1 MVAHSSSGVEVD
13 MNGIRDAQLNTS
25 RRIHATAR
33 SEPQGAPMDVAIVGM
48 SCRTAGGVNSPEKL
62 WQLLLGKQDASG
74 EVPQHRWE
82 PWLRRDP
89 RNKKQLEQTVSKGY
103 FIEDLENFDASFFGI
118 SPKEAEQMDP
128 HQRLGL
134 ELAWEALEN
143 SGIDPK
149 SLSGSDTAVYMGCD
163 SDDYSRLLLE
173 DIPNIEAWM
182 GIGTAAH
189 GIPNRISYHLDLMG
203 PSAAV
208 DAACASSLVAIHLGA
223 QAIVNGE
230 SEVAI
235 AGGVN
240 VLLAPA
246 LTRMLGKAGA
256 LSPEGI
262 CRSFDDAANGYA
274 RGEGGAVVILKKLSS
289 AVADGD
295 KILAVLKGSAVA
307 QDGKTNG
314 IMAPNTKAQELV
326 GRWALK
332 RAGIDPLSVSYV
344 EAHATSTPLG
354 DPTEVSA
361 IAALYGQGAGR
372 ITEDPVYLGSIKPN
386 VGHLEAAAG
395 AIGLVKAVLA
405 VSKGQLAPQARLN
418 KLNSRV
424 DWENSALHVVRD
436 TMPWPKSEGPKR
448 AAVCCYGYGG
458 TVSHAVIQEAP
469 KGILTNG
476 TSTGEPA
483 GPVIFMLSAPQQKR
497 LFEHSRQLA
506 QWLSSPDST
515 SHSLR
520 DIANTLAQRRSHHDY
535 RAAFVAETREEAIS
549 ALNDFSADPQR
560 DNQNIVQRRI
570 LGSPADASICMI
582 FSGHGAQYK
591 NMGIE
596 LLQNPT
602 FLRSITELDE
612 TVQEEVG
619 FSAIEALRT
628 GDFDTADRVQILTY
642 IIQIGLY
649 DVLRSQGLAPQAVI
663 GHSVGEIAASV
674 VAGCLTRQEGL
685 LIVTRR
691 AKLYAQLR
699 SEVSG
704 AMSLVNL
711 PFSVVAEELRGR
723 VDLVAAIDSSPSTCV
738 VSGEANSVAKY
749 VEALK
754 ARNIRTFRVNT
765 DVPFHSPMLKPYMK
779 ALEEALDGAIS
790 PQRSTLPLYSTSNA
804 DPRTT
809 VLRDTEYWKTN
820 TVYPVLLKSAV
831 NAAAE
836 DGYRVFIEVS
846 SHPIVLNSV
855 DDTLIDRGLSDE
867 DFITIPTM
875 KRDSPASISI
885 RKVVANVYT
894 AGATVNF
901 EAQFGHRRKW
911 CREVPG
917 TPWLHKPYYRQVE
930 ASASG
935 QAEVH
940 DVEKHTLLGHRTTV
954 AGTDTVIFSTKL
966 DDKTKPYPGLHPL
979 DGTEIIPA
987 AVYVN
992 TFYNATPVGAST
1004 FTDIQLRIP
1013 VSMGPDTRHVQVIVE
1028 GKSIRVA
1035 STAEATS
1042 DDTEQTWVSHSSANW
1057 AQDKNNDVL
1066 SQKKIDIG
1074 AIQKRI
1080 GTILPNTFATEY
1092 LAKIGVEGIAFPW
1105 QVVEH
1110 YGNSKEMMVKV
1121 DMDPS
1126 IQTLPW
1132 DEYSWAP
1139 LLDAATSVG
1148 SAIFFNDIKLK
1159 IVSGIDRV
1167 DIYSSRPPPKIGY
1180 LFIEDTSD
1188 AKTPA
1193 ADVTVLDEE
1202 GLQLSKFTAMRFSEV
1217 EGAQGISGGVD
1228 SLAHRIAWVPPK
1240 FSESVRE
1247 LGDVVL
1253 VSPDLEGPAKQVRPH
1268 ANTLFQVSSTTQVE
1282 DEAKKVVSV
1291 LSKNGS
1297 TLIFIPRNVETLD
1310 EVPSAAEEI
1319 IWEAATLV
1327 KFLVNHSL
1335 TSKFYIITNSVQGGN
1350 SATGLAHAPLH
1361 GLARIIGSEHPDIW
1375 GGLIDTNTDAAF
1387 PLTAIKYVQ
1396 GHDVLRMVDGLPRR
1410 PIMRP
1415 FTREYLHK
1423 PDSPK
1428 TILPSPEG
1436 TYLITGGLGDLGLA
1450 TCEFLIKKGARRIVL
1465 VSRRGL
1471 PPRSQW
1477 PKLRAEDARLKG
1489 IIEQIEQFERLGA
1502 TIHPVAVDVSSPA
1515 AADLLLATLDQLSLP
1530 PVLGVIHGAGVL
1542 GGSLLM
1548 DTARDAYA
1556 QVFSPKID
1564 GALTLH
1570 KAFPPGTLDFFVLYS
1585 SIGQLVGTEGQAA
1598 YASSNAFLDGLATYR
1613 RTRGDNTV
1621 SFQFT
1626 AWLGLGL
1633 VRDLTFLGDELQS
1646 KGITGITPDEA
1657 FRAWEHVNKFD
1668 VEGAVVTRVCSIEEG
1683 DPAPLPILED
1693 VVVRKQATRAP
1704 DAASA
1709 SPSQGRDAGS
1719 APAEKGDRQQW
1730 LTTKIRECIAAVLM
1744 ISDIDEIDIR
1754 KPLADF
1760 GVDSVMTVALRQKL
1774 QMAFKIK
1781 VPATLTWN
1789 HPTVNHLVAWFLSS
1803 IKD

>member
-1 MVAHSSSGVEVD
+1 MVAHSTSYVEAD
-13 MNGIRDAQLNTS
+13 TNGIRDAQLNTN
-25 RRIHATAR
+25 RRIHAAVGPEIRELPT
-33 SEPQGAPMDVAIVGM
+33 EVAIVGM
-48 SCRTAGGVNSPEKL
+48 SCRTAGGVNNLEKL
-62 WQLLLGKQDASG
+62 WQLLLNKQDASG
-74 EVPQHRWE
+74 DVPQHRWE
-82 PWLRRDP
+82 PWLRRDS
-89 RNKKQLEQTVSKGY
+89 RNKKQLEKTISKGY

-143 SGIDPK
+143 AGIDPK

-208 DAACASSLVAIHLGA
+208 DAACASSLVAIHLGY
-223 QAIVNGE
+223 QCILNGE

-235 AGGVN
+235 VGGVN

-274 RGEGGAVVILKKLSS
+274 RGEGGAVVVLKKLTS

-295 KILAVLKGSAVA
+295 KIFAVLKGSAIA

-332 RAGIDPLSVSYV
+332 RAGIDPLSVAYV

-372 ITEDPVYLGSIKPN
+372 GVDTPVYLGSIKPN

-405 VSKGQLAPQARLN
+405 INNGQLAPQARLN
-418 KLNSRV
+418 KLNSRI
-424 DWENSALHVVRD
+424 DWENSGLHVVRD
-436 TMPWPKSEGPKR
+436 TMSWPKSEGPKR

-458 TVSHAVIQEAP
+458 TVSHALIQEAP
-469 KGILTNG
+469 KCIFENGTNATGSVGSVILT
-476 TSTGEPA
+476 
-483 GPVIFMLSAPQQKR
+483 LSSPQKKR
-497 LFEHSRQLA
+497 LFEHSRRLA
-506 QWLSSPDST
+506 EWLSSPDGEK
-515 SHSLR
+515 HSLS

-535 RAAFVAETREEAIS
+535 RAAFVAETREGVIS
-549 ALNDFSADPQR
+549 ALNDFAADPQR
-560 DNQNIVQRRI
+560 DNHNTVQRRV
-570 LGSPADASICMI
+570 LGSSVDARVCMI

-591 NMGIE
+591 AMGVE
-596 LLQNPT
+596 LLQNTT
-602 FLRSITELDE
+602 FLRTVTGLDRI
-612 TVQEEVG
+612 VQKEAG
-619 FSAIEALRT
+619 FSAVGSLQT
-628 GDFDTADRVQILTY
+628 GDFETADRVQILTY

-649 DVLRSQGLAPQAVI
+649 DVLLSQGLVPQAVI

-699 SEVSG
+699 SEISG

-711 PFSVVAEELRGR
+711 PYSTVAEELRGR
-723 VDLVAAIDSSPSTCV
+723 EDLVVAIDSSPSTCV

-754 ARNIRTFRVNT
+754 VRNIRTFRVNT
-765 DVPFHSPMLKPYMK
+765 DVPFHSPMLRPYMK
-779 ALEEALDGAIS
+779 ALEEALEGAVF
-790 PQRSTLPLYSTSNA
+790 PRHATLPLYSTSNS

-809 VLRDTEYWKTN
+809 VLRDTEYWQTN

-831 NAAAE
+831 NAAAD
-836 DGYRVFIEVS
+836 DGYRIFIEVS

-855 DDTLIDRGLSDE
+855 DDTLVDKGLSDE
-867 DFITIPTM
+867 DFITIHTM
-875 KRDSPASISI
+875 KRDSSALASIPKAI
-885 RKVVANVYT
+885 ANAYT
-894 AGATVNF
+894 AGAAVNF
-901 EAQFGHRRKW
+901 EAQFGHKRKW

-930 ASASG
+930 VDAIG
-935 QAEVH
+935 KVEVH

-954 AGTDTVIFSTKL
+954 ASTDTVIFSTKL
-966 DDKTKPYPGLHPL
+966 DDRTKPYPGRHPL

-987 AVYVN
+987 AVYIN
-992 TFYNATPVGAST
+992 TFYHSTPVGAAS
-1004 FTDIQLRIP
+1004 FTDIQLRVP
-1013 VSMGPDTRHVQVIVE
+1013 VSMGPDTRRVQIIVE

-1035 STAEATS
+1035 STADAIA

-1057 AQDKNNDVL
+1057 AQEKNLDSL
-1066 SQKKIDIG
+1066 SQEKIEIR
-1074 AIQKRI
+1074 AIQERI
-1080 GTILPNTFATEY
+1080 GTILPNNFATDY

-1105 QVVEH
+1105 QVIEH
-1110 YGNSKEMMVKV
+1110 FGNSKEMMVKV

-1126 IQTLPW
+1126 VQALPW

-1180 LFIEDTSD
+1180 LFIEDSSD
-1188 AKTPA
+1188 AKNPA
-1193 ADVTVLDEE
+1193 AHVTVLDEE
-1202 GLQLSKFTAMRFSEV
+1202 GLQLAKFTSMRFSEV
-1217 EGAQGISGGVD
+1217 EGAQGVSSGIDG
-1228 SLAHRIAWVPPK
+1228 LAHRIAWVPPK
-1240 FSESVRE
+1240 FSETARE

-1253 VSPDLEGPAKQVRPH
+1253 VSPNFGRFSEQVRPH
-1268 ANTLFQVSSTTQVE
+1268 AKTLFQASSATQIE
-1282 DEAKKVVSV
+1282 DEAEKVVSV

-1297 TLIFIPRNVETLD
+1297 TIIFIPREVEALD

-1327 KFLVNHSL
+1327 KFLTDHSL
-1335 TSKFYIITNSVQGGN
+1335 ACKFYIITNSVQSGKT
-1350 SATGLAHAPLH
+1350 ATGLAHAPLQ
-1361 GLARIIGSEHPDIW
+1361 GLSRIIGSEHPDIW
-1375 GGLIDTNTDAAF
+1375 GCLIDTDTDVVF

-1396 GHDVLRMVDGLPRR
+1396 GQDVLRMVDGLPRR

-1428 TILPSPEG
+1428 KILPSPEG

-1477 PKLRAEDARLKG
+1477 PQLRVEDARLEG
-1489 IIEQIEQFERLGA
+1489 IIEQIEKFERLGA
-1502 TIHPVAVDVSSPA
+1502 AIHPLAVDVASAA

-1530 PVLGVIHGAGVL
+1530 PVLGIIHAAGVF

-1548 DTARDAYA
+1548 ETTRDDYA
-1556 QVFSPKID
+1556 NVFAPKID
-1564 GALTLH
+1564 G
-1570 KAFPPGTLDFFVLYS
+1570 
-1585 SIGQLVGTEGQAA
+1585 QLIGTEGQAA
-1598 YASSNAFLDGLATYR
+1598 YASGNAFLDGLATYR
-1613 RTRGDNTV
+1613 RARGDNTF

-1633 VRDLTFLGDELQS
+1633 VRDLTFFDDELRS
-1646 KGITGITPDEA
+1646 KGVTGITPDEA
-1657 FRAWEHVNKFD
+1657 FCAWEHVSKFD
-1668 VEGAVVTRVCSIEEG
+1668 AEGAVITRIRSIEEG

-1693 VVVRKQATRAP
+1693 VVVRKVTARTSNMP
-1704 DAASA
+1704 IC
-1709 SPSQGRDAGS
+1709 PSQGQDPGS
-1719 APAEKGDRQQW
+1719 VPAEKADRQQW

-1754 KPLADF
+1754 KPLSDF
-1760 GVDSVMTVALRQKL
+1760 GVDSVMTFVLRQKL
-1774 QMAFKIK
+1774 QMTFKVK

-1789 HPTVNHLVAWFLSS
+1789 HPTVNHLVAWFQSS

>member
-1 MVAHSSSGVEVD
+1 MVAHSSSRCDVSVNGFTDTHLNAKRRHHVVE
-13 MNGIRDAQLNTS
+13 IEAQDSST
-25 RRIHATAR
+25 
-33 SEPQGAPMDVAIVGM
+33 DVAIIGM
-48 SCRTAGGVNSPEKL
+48 SCRTAGGVDSPEKL
-62 WQLLLGKQDASG
+62 WQLLLSKKDASG
-74 EVPQHRWE
+74 EVPRHRWE
-82 PWLRRDP
+82 PWIRRDS
-89 RNKKQLEQTVSKGY
+89 RNKKQLEQTIFKGY

-143 SGIDPK
+143 AGIGPK

-208 DAACASSLVAIHLGA
+208 DAACASSLVAVHLGY
-223 QAIVNGE
+223 QAIMNGE

-235 AGGVN
+235 VGGVN

-274 RGEGGAVVILKKLSS
+274 RGEGGAIVILKRLTS
-289 AVADGD
+289 AIADGD
-295 KILAVLKGSAVA
+295 KILSVLKGSAVA

-314 IMAPNTKAQELV
+314 IMAPNSKAQELV

-332 RAGIDPLSVSYV
+332 RAGINPLSVAYV

-361 IAALYGQGAGR
+361 IAAVYGEGAGR
-372 ITEDPVYLGSIKPN
+372 AVNSPVYLGSIKPN

-405 VSKGQLAPQARLN
+405 VSKSQLAPQARLN
-418 KLNSRV
+418 QLNSRI
-424 DWENSALHVVRD
+424 DWDKSALHVVRD
-436 TMPWPKSEGPKR
+436 AMPWPKSDGPKR

-458 TVSHAVIQEAP
+458 TVSHAIIQEAP
-469 KGILTNG
+469 ISVNGI
-476 TSTGEPA
+476 SAEKQI
-483 GPVIFMLSAPQQKR
+483 GPVILMLSSPQKKR
-497 LFEHSRQLA
+497 MNEQAKQLA
-506 QWLSSPDST
+506 QWLESPEGI
-515 SHSLR
+515 SHSLT
-520 DIANTLAQRRSHHDY
+520 DIANTLAQHRSHHDY

-549 ALNDFSADPQR
+549 ALNNFAADHQG
-560 DNQNIVQRRI
+560 DNQDIVQRRV
-570 LGSPADASICMI
+570 LSSSANAPVCMI

-591 NMGIE
+591 NMGVE
-596 LLQNPT
+596 LLQSPVFVRT
-602 FLRSITELDE
+602 VSEIDE
-612 TVQEEVG
+612 ILHKEAG
-619 FSAIEALRT
+619 FSALEALQT
-628 GDFDTADRVQILTY
+628 GDFNTVDRIQILTY

-649 DVLRSQGLAPQAVI
+649 DVLSSQGLTPQAVI

-674 VAGCLTRQEGL
+674 VAGCLTREEGL
-685 LIVTRR
+685 RVVARR
-691 AKLYAQLR
+691 GRLYAQLR
-699 SEVSG
+699 SKISG

-711 PFSVVAEELRGR
+711 PYSVVAEELRGR
-723 VDLVAAIDSSPSTCV
+723 KDLVAAIDSSPSTCV
-738 VSGEANSVAKY
+738 VSGEAKSVAKY
-749 VEALK
+749 VEALEV
-754 ARNIRTFRVNT
+754 RSIRTFRVNT
-765 DVPFHSPMLKPYMK
+765 DVPFHSPMLEPYME
-779 ALEEALDGAIS
+779 ALEECLDDDIS
-790 PQRSTLPLYSTSNA
+790 PRQSTLPLYSTSNA

-809 VLRDTEYWKTN
+809 VPRDIEYWQKN
-820 TVYPVLLKSAV
+820 TVYPVLLRSAV
-831 NAAAE
+831 NAAAQ
-836 DGYRVFIEVS
+836 DGYRIFVEVS

-855 DDTLIDRGLSDE
+855 DDTLLDRELSDE
-867 DFITIPTM
+867 DFATIPTM
-875 KRDSPASISI
+875 KRDSPALKSI
-885 RKVVANVYT
+885 RKAVANAYT
-894 AGATVNF
+894 AGAYIDF
-901 EAQFGHRRKW
+901 EAQFGHRRNW

-930 ASASG
+930 VSCSG

-940 DVEKHTLLGHRTTV
+940 DVEKHTILGRRTTV
-954 AGTDTVIFSTKL
+954 AGSDTIIFSTKL

-987 AVYVN
+987 AVYIN
-992 TFYNATPVGAST
+992 TFHHATGASVL
-1004 FTDIQLRIP
+1004 TDIQLRVP
-1013 VSMGPDTRHVQVIVE
+1013 VSMGSDTRNVQIIVE

-1035 STAEATS
+1035 SSAEL
-1042 DDTEQTWVSHSSANW
+1042 TENGYEETWVFHSSAQW
-1057 AQDKNNDVL
+1057 AQVKNSDESGREN
-1066 SQKKIDIG
+1066 IDIR
-1074 AIQKRI
+1074 AIQERI
-1080 GTILPNTFATEY
+1080 RTILPNNFATDY
-1092 LAKIGVEGIAFPW
+1092 LVKIGVEGIAFPW

-1110 YGNSKEMMVKV
+1110 YGNSKEMIVKV

-1126 IQTLPW
+1126 VQVLAW
-1132 DEYSWAP
+1132 DEHSWAP

-1167 DIYSSRPPPKIGY
+1167 DMYSSKAPPKIGY

-1193 ADVTVLDEE
+1193 ADVTVLDEQ
-1202 GLQLSKFTAMRFSEV
+1202 GFQLAKFTSMRFSEV
-1217 EGAQGISGGVD
+1217 EGARGVSGGVD
-1228 SLAHRIAWVPPK
+1228 SLVHRMAWVPPK
-1240 FSESVRE
+1240 FSETGRE

-1253 VSPDLEGPAKQVRPH
+1253 VSSDLHKFAKQVSPH
-1268 ANTLFQVSSTTQVE
+1268 AKTLFQASSTAQVE
-1282 DEAKKVVSV
+1282 DEAEKTVPI
-1291 LSKNGS
+1291 LTKNGS
-1297 TLIFIPRNVETLD
+1297 TLIFIPRSAETLD

-1327 KFLVNHSL
+1327 KFMVNNSL
-1335 TSKFYIITNSVQGGN
+1335 ACKLYIVSSGVQDGRT
-1350 SATGLAHAPLH
+1350 ATGLAHAPLY

-1375 GGLIDTNTDAAF
+1375 GGLIDNDADATF

-1396 GHDVLRMVDGLPRR
+1396 GQDVLRMTDGLPRR

-1415 FTREYLHK
+1415 FSREYRHK
-1423 PDSPK
+1423 PDSTK
-1428 TILPSPEG
+1428 TIMPNPEG

-1450 TCEFLIKKGARRIVL
+1450 TCGFLIKKGARRIVL

-1477 PKLRAEDARLKG
+1477 LKLIAEDARLKG
-1489 IIEQIEQFERLGA
+1489 IIDQILQFERLGA
-1502 TIHPVAVDVSSPA
+1502 TIYPLAIDVSSPTA
-1515 AADLLLATLDQLSLP
+1515 TEELLSTLDRLSLP

-1542 GGSLLM
+1542 GGSLLI
-1548 DTARDAYA
+1548 DTTRETYA

-1570 KAFPPGTLDFFVLYS
+1570 KAFPPGSLDFFVLYS

-1613 RTRGDNTV
+1613 RTRGDNAV
-1621 SFQFT
+1621 AFQFT

-1633 VRDLTFLGDELQS
+1633 VRDLTFLNDELQS

-1657 FRAWEHVNKFD
+1657 FSAWEHVNKFD

-1693 VVVRKQATRAP
+1693 VVVRKPAVRGTP
-1704 DAASA
+1704 DAS
-1709 SPSQGRDAGS
+1709 SSSSDSGL
-1719 APAEKGDRQQW
+1719 APVEKGDRQQW
-1730 LTTKIRECIAAVLM
+1730 LTTKIRECVAAVLM
-1744 ISDIDEIDIR
+1744 IPDIDEIDVR
-1754 KPLADF
+1754 KPLSDF

-1774 QMAFKIK
+1774 QMAFKVK

-1789 HPTVNHLVAWFLSS
+1789 HPTVNHLVGWFSS
-1803 IKD
+1803 AIKD

>member
-1 MVAHSSSGVEVD
+1 
-13 MNGIRDAQLNTS
+13 
-25 RRIHATAR
+25 
-33 SEPQGAPMDVAIVGM
+33 M

-62 WQLLLGKQDASG
+62 WQFLLNKQDASG
-74 EVPQHRWE
+74 DVPQHRWE
-82 PWLRRDP
+82 PWLRRDS

-103 FIEDLENFDASFFGI
+103 FINDLENFDASFFGI

-134 ELAWEALEN
+134 ELAVEALEDA
-143 SGIDPK
+143 GVDPK

-208 DAACASSLVAIHLGA
+208 DAACASSLVAVHLGY
-223 QAIVNGE
+223 QAVLNGE

-235 AGGVN
+235 VGGVN

-262 CRSFDDAANGYA
+262 CRSFDDDANGYA
-274 RGEGGAVVILKKLSS
+274 RGEGGAVVILKKLTS

-314 IMAPNTKAQELV
+314 IMAPNSKAQALV

-332 RAGIDPLSVSYV
+332 RAGIDPLSVDYV

-361 IAALYGQGAGR
+361 IASVYGQGAGR
-372 ITEDPVYLGSIKPN
+372 SIDAPVYLGSIKPN

-405 VSKGQLAPQARLN
+405 VNKGQLAPQARLN
-418 KLNSRV
+418 KLNSRI
-424 DWENSALHVVRD
+424 DWDKSALHVIRD
-436 TMPWPKSEGPKR
+436 TMPWPKSEGPRR

-458 TVSHAVIQEAP
+458 TVSHAIIQEAP
-469 KGILTNG
+469 RRVSVNG
-476 TSTGEPA
+476 VGADESA
-483 GPVIFMLSAPQQKR
+483 GPVIFTLSSPQEKR

-506 QWLSSPDST
+506 QWLSSPDGA
-515 SHSLR
+515 SHSLT

-549 ALNDFSADPQR
+549 ALNDFAADPQR
-560 DNQNIVQRRI
+560 DSLNIVQRRI

-596 LLQNPT
+596 LLNNPT
-602 FLRSITELDE
+602 FLRAVTELDGI
-612 TVQEEVG
+612 VQQEAA
-619 FSAIEALRT
+619 FSPIKSLQT

-649 DVLRSQGLAPQAVI
+649 DVLVSEGLAPKAVI

-685 LIVTRR
+685 LVVTRR

-699 SEVSG
+699 SEISG

-711 PFSVVAEELRGR
+711 PYSVVAGELRGR
-723 VDLVAAIDSSPSTCV
+723 EDLVAAIDSSPSTCV
-738 VSGEANSVAKY
+738 VSGEASSVAKY
-749 VEALK
+749 VESLK
-754 ARNIRTFRVNT
+754 TRNIRTFRVNT

-779 ALEEALDGAIS
+779 ALGSALDGALS
-790 PQRSTLPLYSTSNA
+790 PQHSTLQLYSTSND
-804 DPRTT
+804 DPRAN
-809 VLRDTEYWKTN
+809 VLRDVEYWKRN

-836 DGYRVFIEVS
+836 DGFRVFIEVS

-855 DDTLIDRGLSDE
+855 DDTLLDRGLNDE

-875 KRDSPASISI
+875 KRDSPALRSI
-885 RKVVANVYT
+885 RKAVANAYT
-894 AGATVNF
+894 AGAPVNF
-901 EAQFGHRRKW
+901 EAQFGHKRKW
-911 CREVPG
+911 CRIPG

-930 ASASG
+930 ASTSG
-935 QAEVH
+935 EAAVH
-940 DVEKHTLLGHRTTV
+940 DVEKHTLLGNRTAV
-954 AGTDTVIFSTKL
+954 AGTDTVIFATKL

-987 AVYVN
+987 AVYIN
-992 TFYNATPVGAST
+992 TFHYATGAST
-1004 FTDIQLRIP
+1004 LTDIQLRVP
-1013 VSMGPDTRHVQVIVE
+1013 VSMGPDTRHVQIIVE
-1028 GKSIRVA
+1028 GQTIRVA
-1035 STAEATS
+1035 SSAEATA

-1057 AQDKNNDVL
+1057 PQERNDNAA
-1066 SQKKIDIG
+1066 SQESIDIG

-1080 GTILPNTFATEY
+1080 GTILPNNFATDY

-1126 IQTLPW
+1126 AQSLPW
-1132 DEYSWAP
+1132 DENSWAP

-1167 DIYSSRPPPKIGY
+1167 DIHSSNPPPKIGY
-1180 LFIEDTSD
+1180 LFIEDTTD

-1193 ADVTVLDEE
+1193 ADVTVLDEQ
-1202 GLQLSKFTAMRFSEV
+1202 GRPLAKFTAMRFSEV
-1217 EGAQGISGGVD
+1217 EGAKGVSGGVD
-1228 SLAHRIAWVPPK
+1228 SLVHRMAWVPPK
-1240 FSESVRE
+1240 FSETARE

-1253 VSPDLEGPAKQVRPH
+1253 VSSDLEKFAKQVSPH
-1268 ANTLFQVSSTTQVE
+1268 AKTLFQASSATQVE
-1282 DEAKKVVSV
+1282 DEVAKVVPI
-1291 LSKNGS
+1291 LSKHGS
-1297 TLIFIPRNVETLD
+1297 TVIFIPRDVETLD
-1310 EVPSAAEEI
+1310 DVPSAAEELV
-1319 IWEAATLV
+1319 WEAATLV
-1327 KFLVNHSL
+1327 KFMANHSL
-1335 TSKFYIITNSVQGGN
+1335 ACKFYIITNGVQAGKT
-1350 SATGLAHAPLH
+1350 ATGLAHGPLH
-1361 GLARIIGSEHPDIW
+1361 GLARIIGSEHPEIW
-1375 GGLIDTNTDAAF
+1375 GGLIDADTDATF

-1396 GHDVLRMVDGLPRR
+1396 GQDVLRMVDGLPRR
-1410 PIMRP
+1410 PVMRP
-1415 FTREYLHK
+1415 FTREYRHK
-1423 PDSPK
+1423 PGSTK

-1465 VSRRGL
+1465 ASRRGL

-1477 PKLRAEDARLKG
+1477 PRLRAEDARLQG
-1489 IIEQIEQFERLGA
+1489 IIGQIEQFERLGA
-1502 TIHPVAVDVSSPA
+1502 TIHPVAVDVSSPT
-1515 AADLLLATLDQLSLP
+1515 AADVLLATLDQLSLP
-1530 PVLGVIHGAGVL
+1530 PVRGVIHGAGVL

-1548 DTARDAYA
+1548 ETSRDAYA

-1570 KAFPPGTLDFFVLYS
+1570 KAFPPGSLDFFILYS

-1598 YASSNAFLDGLATYR
+1598 YASSNAFLDALATYR
-1613 RTRGDNTV
+1613 RTRGDNAV

-1633 VRDLTFLGDELQS
+1633 VRDLTFLNVELES

-1657 FRAWEHVNKFD
+1657 FRAWEHINKFD

-1683 DPAPLPILED
+1683 DPAPLSILED
-1693 VVVRKQATRAP
+1693 VVIRRPAARAP
-1704 DAASA
+1704 GT
-1709 SPSQGRDAGS
+1709 PSTTSSSQDSSS
-1719 APAEKGDRQQW
+1719 APVEKGDRQQW
-1730 LTTKIRECIAAVLM
+1730 LTTKIRESIAAVLM

-1754 KPLADF
+1754 KPLSDF

-1789 HPTVNHLVAWFLSS
+1789 HPTVNHLVKFFHSA

>member
-1 MVAHSSSGVEVD
+1 
-13 MNGIRDAQLNTS
+13 
-25 RRIHATAR
+25 
-33 SEPQGAPMDVAIVGM
+33 M
-48 SCRTAGGVNSPEKL
+48 SCRTAGGINSPEKL
-62 WQLLLGKQDASG
+62 WQFLLSKKDASG

-82 PWLRRDP
+82 PWLRRDS

-134 ELAWEALEN
+134 ELAWEALEHA
-143 SGIDPK
+143 GIDPK

-208 DAACASSLVAIHLGA
+208 DAACASSLVAVHLGY
-223 QAIVNGE
+223 QAILNGE
-230 SEVAI
+230 SGVAI
-235 AGGVN
+235 VGGVN

-246 LTRMLGKAGA
+246 LTSMLGKAGA

-274 RGEGGAVVILKKLSS
+274 RGEGGAVVILKRLSS
-289 AVADGD
+289 AIADGD
-295 KILAVLKGSAVA
+295 KILSVLKGSAVA

-314 IMAPNTKAQELV
+314 IMAPNAKAQELV

-332 RAGIDPLSVSYV
+332 RAGINPLSVAYV

-361 IAALYGQGAGR
+361 IAAVYGEGAGR
-372 ITEDPVYLGSIKPN
+372 AVNSPVYLGSIKPN
-386 VGHLEAAAG
+386 IGHLEAAAG
-395 AIGLVKAVLA
+395 VIGLVKAVLA

-418 KLNSRV
+418 KLNSRI
-424 DWENSALHVVRD
+424 DWDKSALHVVRD
-436 TMPWPKSEGPKR
+436 AMPWPKSDGPKR

-458 TVSHAVIQEAP
+458 TVSHALIQEAP
-469 KGILTNG
+469 ISVNG
-476 TSTGEPA
+476 TSAEKPA
-483 GPVIFMLSAPQQKR
+483 GPVILILSSSQQKR
-497 LFEHSRQLA
+497 LIEQAKQLA
-506 QWLSSPDST
+506 QCLT
-515 SHSLR
+515 
-520 DIANTLAQRRSHHDY
+520 DIANTLAQHRI
-535 RAAFVAETREEAIS
+535 ETREEAIS
-549 ALNDFSADPQR
+549 ALDDFVADPQC
-560 DNQNIVQRRI
+560 DNPNIVQGRV
-570 LGSPADASICMI
+570 LNSSANAPICMI

-596 LLQNPT
+596 LLQNPI
-602 FLRSITELDE
+602 FIHAVTELDGIVLKE
-612 TVQEEVG
+612 AG
-619 FSAIEALRT
+619 FSALESLQT
-628 GDFDTADRVQILTY
+628 GDFETADRVQILTY

-649 DVLRSQGLAPQAVI
+649 DVLSSQGLTPQAVI

-674 VAGCLTRQEGL
+674 VAGCLTREEGL
-685 LIVTRR
+685 LVVARR
-691 AKLYAQLR
+691 ARLYAQLR
-699 SEVSG
+699 SKVSG

-711 PFSVVAEELRGR
+711 PYSDVAEDLRGR
-723 VDLVAAIDSSPSTCV
+723 EDLVAAIDSSPSTCV
-738 VSGEANSVAKY
+738 VSGEAKSVAKY

-754 ARNIRTFRVNT
+754 VRNIRTFPVNT

-779 ALEEALDGAIS
+779 ALEEALDGDIS
-790 PQRSTLPLYSTSNA
+790 PRQSILPLYSTSNA

-809 VLRDTEYWKTN
+809 VPRDIGYWQTN
-820 TVYPVLLKSAV
+820 TVYPVLLRSAV

-836 DGYRVFIEVS
+836 DGYRIFVEVS

-855 DDTLIDRGLSDE
+855 DDTMLERELSDE
-867 DFITIPTM
+867 DFTTIPTM
-875 KRDSPASISI
+875 KRDSPALKSI
-885 RKVVANVYT
+885 RKAVANAYT
-894 AGATVNF
+894 AGAHINF

-917 TPWLHKPYYRQVE
+917 TPWVHKPYYRQVE

-935 QAEVH
+935 QVEVH
-940 DVEKHTLLGHRTTV
+940 DVEKHTILGHRTIV
-954 AGTDTVIFSTKL
+954 AGTDTVVFSTKL

-987 AVYVN
+987 AVYIN
-992 TFYNATPVGAST
+992 TFHHATGAST
-1004 FTDIQLRIP
+1004 LTDVQLRVP
-1013 VSMGPDTRHVQVIVE
+1013 VSMGPDTRNVQIIVE

-1035 STAEATS
+1035 SSAEVTGN
-1042 DDTEQTWVSHSSANW
+1042 DPEQTWVSHSSAQW
-1057 AQDKNNDVL
+1057 AQDKNSDES
-1066 SQKKIDIG
+1066 SQERIDID

-1080 GTILPNTFATEY
+1080 GTILPNNFATEY

-1105 QVVEH
+1105 QVIEH

-1126 IQTLPW
+1126 VQVLPW
-1132 DEYSWAP
+1132 DEHSWAP

-1167 DIYSSRPPPKIGY
+1167 DMYSSKAPPKIGY

-1193 ADVTVLDEE
+1193 ADVTVLDEQ
-1202 GLQLSKFTAMRFSEV
+1202 GFPLAKFTSMRFSEV
-1217 EGAQGISGGVD
+1217 EGAQGVSGGVD
-1228 SLAHRIAWVPPK
+1228 SLVHRIAWVPPK
-1240 FSESVRE
+1240 FSETVRE

-1253 VSPDLEGPAKQVRPH
+1253 VASDADRFAKQVSPH
-1268 ANTLFQVSSTTQVE
+1268 AKTLLQISSATQAE
-1282 DEAKKVVSV
+1282 DEAERVIPI
-1291 LSKNGS
+1291 LTKNGS
-1297 TLIFIPRNVETLD
+1297 TLIFIPRSVETLN

-1327 KFLVNHSL
+1327 KFMANNSL
-1335 TSKFYIITNSVQGGN
+1335 ACKLYIVSSGVQDGRT
-1350 SATGLAHAPLH
+1350 ATGLAHAPLY

-1375 GGLIDTNTDAAF
+1375 GGLIDTDADATF
-1387 PLTAIKYVQ
+1387 PSTAIKYVQ
-1396 GHDVLRMVDGLPRR
+1396 GQDVLRMIDGLPRR

-1415 FTREYLHK
+1415 FTREYRHK
-1423 PDSPK
+1423 PDSTR
-1428 TILPSPEG
+1428 TIMPSPEG

-1477 PKLRAEDARLKG
+1477 PKLVAEDTRLKG
-1489 IIEQIEQFERLGA
+1489 IVDQIAQFERLGA
-1502 TIHPVAVDVSSPA
+1502 TIYPLAVDVSSPTA
-1515 AADLLLATLDQLSLP
+1515 TEELLATLDKLSLP

-1548 DTARDAYA
+1548 DTTREAYA
-1556 QVFSPKID
+1556 EVFSPKID

-1570 KAFPPGTLDFFVLYS
+1570 KAFPPGSLDFFVLYS

-1613 RTRGDNTV
+1613 RTRGDNAV
-1621 SFQFT
+1621 AFQFT

-1633 VRDLTFLGDELQS
+1633 VRDLTFLNDELRS

-1693 VVVRKQATRAP
+1693 VVVRRPAARGTP
-1704 DAASA
+1704 DASSSNQ
-1709 SPSQGRDAGS
+1709 SPDSGS
-1719 APAEKGDRQQW
+1719 APVEKGDRQQW

-1754 KPLADF
+1754 KPLSDF

-1774 QMAFKIK
+1774 QMAFKVK

-1789 HPTVNHLVAWFLSS
+1789 HPTVNHLVAWFSS
-1803 IKD
+1803 TI

>member
-1 MVAHSSSGVEVD
+1 MA
-13 MNGIRDAQLNTS
+13 
-25 RRIHATAR
+25 
-33 SEPQGAPMDVAIVGM
+33 
-48 SCRTAGGVNSPEKL
+48 CRTAGGVDSPEKL
-62 WQLLLGKQDASG
+62 WQLLLDKKDASG

-82 PWLRRDP
+82 PWLRRDS

-134 ELAWEALEN
+134 ELSWEALEN
-143 SGIDPK
+143 AGIDPK
-149 SLSGSDTAVYMGCD
+149 GLSGSDTAVYMGCD

-208 DAACASSLVAIHLGA
+208 DAACASSLVA
-223 QAIVNGE
+223 

-235 AGGVN
+235 VGGVN
-240 VLLAPA
+240 
-246 LTRMLGKAGA
+246 AGA

-289 AVADGD
+289 AVSDGD

-332 RAGIDPLSVSYV
+332 RAG
-344 EAHATSTPLG
+344 AHATSTPLG

-361 IAALYGQGAGR
+361 IAAVYGEGAGR
-372 ITEDPVYLGSIKPN
+372 GPN

-405 VSKGQLAPQARLN
+405 VNKGQLAPQARLN
-418 KLNSRV
+418 KLNTRV
-424 DWENSALHVVRD
+424 DWDKSGLHVVRD
-436 TMPWPKSEGPKR
+436 AMPWPKSEGPKR

-469 KGILTNG
+469 NSVTSNG
-476 TSTGEPA
+476 VKNEESTG
-483 GPVIFMLSAPQQKR
+483 PVVLVLSSPHQKR
-497 LFEHSRQLA
+497 LIEHARRLA
-506 QWLSSPDST
+506 QWLRSPEGA
-515 SHSLR
+515 SHSLT
-520 DIANTLAQRRSHHDY
+520 DIANTLAQHRSHHEY
-535 RAAFVAETREEAIS
+535 RAAFVVETREEAVT
-549 ALNDFSADPQR
+549 ALNDFAADPQV
-560 DNQNIVQRRI
+560 DNQSIVQRRV
-570 LGSPADASICMI
+570 LGSSTTTSICMV

-591 NMGIE
+591 NMGVE
-596 LLQNPT
+596 LLQNPV
-602 FLRSITELDE
+602 FFRAVAELDGIA
-612 TVQEEVG
+612 QEEAG
-619 FSAIEALRT
+619 FSAIEVLQT

-642 IIQIGLY
+642 MIQIGLY
-649 DVLRSQGLAPQAVI
+649 DVLVSQGLTPQAVI

-685 LIVTRR
+685 LVVTRR
-691 AKLYAQLR
+691 ARLYAQLR
-699 SEVSG
+699 NEISG
-704 AMSLVNL
+704 AMSLVNM
-711 PFSVVAEELRGR
+711 PYSVVAEELRDR
-723 VDLVAAIDSSPSTCV
+723 QDLVAAIDSSPSTCV
-738 VSGEANSVAKY
+738 VSGEASSVAKY
-749 VEALK
+749 VEGLK

-779 ALEEALDGAIS
+779 ALEDALDGALS
-790 PQRSTLPLYSTSNA
+790 PQGSTLPVYSTSNT

-809 VLRDTEYWKTN
+809 VLRDIEYWQTN

-831 NAAAE
+831 NAAVE
-836 DGYRVFIEVS
+836 DGYRIFIEVS
-846 SHPIVLNSV
+846 AHPIVLNSV
-855 DDTLIDRGLSDE
+855 EETILDKGLTDE
-867 DFITIPTM
+867 DFATIPTM
-875 KRDSPASISI
+875 KRGSPAFLSIN
-885 RKVVANVYT
+885 KAVANAYIV
-894 AGATVNF
+894 GAHINF
-901 EAQFGHRRKW
+901 EAKFGHKRNW

-935 QAEVH
+935 QMEVH
-940 DVEKHTLLGHRTTV
+940 DVEKHTLLGQRTTV
-954 AGTDTVIFSTKL
+954 ASTDTVIFTTKL
-966 DDKTKPYPGLHPL
+966 DDKTKPYPGTHPL

-987 AVYVN
+987 GVYIN
-992 TFYNATPVGAST
+992 TFYHATGASSL
-1004 FTDIQLRIP
+1004 TDIQLRVP
-1013 VSMGPDTRHVQVIVE
+1013 VSMGPDTRNIQVIVE
-1028 GKSIRVA
+1028 GNSIRVA
-1035 STAEATS
+1035 SSAEVKV
-1042 DDTEQTWVSHSSANW
+1042 DDPEQAWISHSSANW
-1057 AQDKNNDVL
+1057 VLGKNGAE
-1066 SQKKIDIG
+1066 SQEKIDIG
-1074 AIQKRI
+1074 MIQKRI
-1080 GTILPNTFATEY
+1080 GTLLPNTFATDY

-1126 IQTLPW
+1126 VQALPW
-1132 DEYSWAP
+1132 DEYSWSP

-1167 DIYSSRPPPKIGY
+1167 DICSSKPPPKIGY

-1193 ADVTVLDEE
+1193 ADVSVLDDE
-1202 GLQLSKFTAMRFSEV
+1202 GLLLAKFTAMRFSEV
-1217 EGAQGISGGVD
+1217 EGAQGVSGGVD
-1228 SLAHRIAWVPPK
+1228 SLVHRMAWVPPK
-1240 FSESVRE
+1240 FSETVRE

-1253 VSPDLEGPAKQVRPH
+1253 VSPDLEGLAKQVKPH
-1268 ANTLFQVSSTTQVE
+1268 AKTLLQVSSVTQLEGEVE
-1282 DEAKKVVSV
+1282 KAIPILAKSA
-1291 LSKNGS
+1291 S
-1297 TLIFIPRNVETLD
+1297 TLIFVPREVEMLD
-1310 EVPSAAEEI
+1310 EVPRAAEEL
-1319 IWEAATLV
+1319 IWEAANLV
-1327 KFLVNHSL
+1327 KF
-1335 TSKFYIITNSVQGGN
+1335 ITNNSLSCKLYIVTNGVQAGKT
-1350 SATGLAHAPLH
+1350 ATGLAHAPFY
-1361 GLARIIGSEHPDIW
+1361 GLARIIGSEHPDVW
-1375 GGLIDTNTDAAF
+1375 GGLVDTDIDGTF
-1387 PLTAIKYVQ
+1387 PIMAIKYVQ
-1396 GHDVLRMVDGLPRR
+1396 GQDVLRIVDGLPRR

-1415 FTREYLHK
+1415 LTREFIHK
-1423 PDSPK
+1423 QDSTK

-1477 PKLRAEDARLKG
+1477 PKLIAKDARMKE
-1489 IIEQIEQFERLGA
+1489 IIDQIKQFERLGA
-1502 TIHPVAVDVSSPA
+1502 TIYPLAVDVSSPTA
-1515 AADLLLATLDQLSLP
+1515 VDVLLTKLDELSLP
-1530 PVLGVIHGAGVL
+1530 PVQGVIHGAGVL

-1548 DTARDAYA
+1548 ETSREAYA
-1556 QVFSPKID
+1556 QVFAPKID

-1570 KAFPPGTLDFFVLYS
+1570 KAFPPGSLDFFVLYS

-1613 RTRGDNTV
+1613 RARGDNAV

-1633 VRDLTFLGDELQS
+1633 VRDLTFLNDELQS
-1646 KGITGITPDEA
+1646 KGITGITPEEA

-1693 VVVRKQATRAP
+1693 VVVRRP
-1704 DAASA
+1704 AARTPSTSSSA
-1709 SPSQGRDAGS
+1709 SSEHGRDSGS
-1719 APAEKGDRQQW
+1719 GPVEKADRQQW

-1754 KPLADF
+1754 KPLSDF

-1803 IKD
+1803 IQD

>member
-1 MVAHSSSGVEVD
+1 
-13 MNGIRDAQLNTS
+13 
-25 RRIHATAR
+25 
-33 SEPQGAPMDVAIVGM
+33 M
-48 SCRTAGGVNSPEKL
+48 SCRTAGGVNTPEKL
-62 WQLLLGKQDASG
+62 WQLLLSKKDASG

-82 PWLRRDP
+82 PWLRRDS

-143 SGIDPK
+143 AGIDPK

-208 DAACASSLVAIHLGA
+208 DAACASSLVAVHLGY
-223 QAIVNGE
+223 QAILNGE
-230 SEVAI
+230 SEAAI
-235 AGGVN
+235 VGGVN

-332 RAGIDPLSVSYV
+332 RAGIHPLSVSYV

-361 IAALYGQGAGR
+361 IAALYGEGSGR
-372 ITEDPVYLGSIKPN
+372 AVNDPVYLGSIKPN

-405 VSKGQLAPQARLN
+405 VHKGQLAPQARLN

-424 DWENSALHVVRD
+424 DWDKSALHVVRD
-436 TMPWPKSEGPKR
+436 TMPWPKSDGPKR

-458 TVSHAVIQEAP
+458 TVSHALIQEAP
-469 KGILTNG
+469 VSVNGIG
-476 TSTGEPA
+476 PEKPV
-483 GPVIFMLSAPQQKR
+483 GPVIIMLSSPQQKR
-497 LFEHSRQLA
+497 LIEQARQLA
-506 QWLSSPDST
+506 QWLDSPEGMG
-515 SHSLR
+515 HSLT
-520 DIANTLAQRRSHHDY
+520 DIANTLAQHRSHHDY
-535 RAAFVAETREEAIS
+535 RAAFAVETREEAIS
-549 ALNDFSADPQR
+549 VLNDFAADPER
-560 DNQNIVQRRI
+560 DNQNVVQRRV
-570 LGSPADASICMI
+570 LGSSANAPICMI

-596 LLQNPT
+596 LLKNPV
-602 FLRSITELDE
+602 FLRAVTDLDGIVLKE
-612 TVQEEVG
+612 AG
-619 FSAIEALRT
+619 FSAIESLQT
-628 GDFDTADRVQILTY
+628 GEFDTADRVQILTY

-649 DVLRSQGLAPQAVI
+649 EVLSSQGLTPGAVI

-674 VAGCLTRQEGL
+674 IAGCLTRGEGL
-685 LIVTRR
+685 LIVARR

-699 SEVSG
+699 SEISG

-711 PFSVVAEELRGR
+711 PYSVVAEELRGR
-723 VDLVAAIDSSPSTCV
+723 EDLVAAIDSSPSTCV
-738 VSGEANSVAKY
+738 VSGEAKSVAKY

-779 ALEEALDGAIS
+779 ALEEALDSAIS
-790 PQRSTLPLYSTSNA
+790 PRQSALPLYSTSNA

-809 VLRDTEYWKTN
+809 VPRDIEYWQTN

-836 DGYRVFIEVS
+836 DGYRIFVEVS

-855 DDTLIDRGLSDE
+855 DDTMLDRGLGDE
-867 DFITIPTM
+867 DFTTIPTM
-875 KRDSPASISI
+875 KRDSPASKSI
-885 RKVVANVYT
+885 HKAVASAYA
-894 AGATVNF
+894 AGAPINF

-940 DVEKHTLLGHRTTV
+940 DVEKHTILGHRTTV

-966 DDKTKPYPGLHPL
+966 NDKTKPYPGLHPL

-987 AVYVN
+987 AVYIN
-992 TFYNATPVGAST
+992 TFHHATGASVL
-1004 FTDIQLRIP
+1004 TDIQLRVP
-1013 VSMGPDTRHVQVIVE
+1013 VSMGPDTRNVQIIVE

-1035 STAEATS
+1035 SSAE
-1042 DDTEQTWVSHSSANW
+1042 DTGDNAEQTWVSHSSAKW
-1057 AQDKNNDVL
+1057 AQEKNLDESGRGN
-1066 SQKKIDIG
+1066 IDIG

-1080 GTILPNTFATEY
+1080 GTILPNNFATDY

-1126 IQTLPW
+1126 VQILPW
-1132 DEYSWAP
+1132 DEHSWAP

-1167 DIYSSRPPPKIGY
+1167 NICSSKPPPKIGY

-1193 ADVTVLDEE
+1193 ADVTVLD
-1202 GLQLSKFTAMRFSEV
+1202 GQGFLLAKFTSMRFSEV
-1217 EGAQGISGGVD
+1217 EGAQGVSGGVD
-1228 SLAHRIAWVPPK
+1228 SLVHRMAWVPPK
-1240 FSESVRE
+1240 FSETVRE

-1253 VSPDLEGPAKQVRPH
+1253 VSSDLGRCAKQISPH
-1268 ANTLFQVSSTTQVE
+1268 AKTLFQASSAAQVE
-1282 DEAKKVVSV
+1282 GEAEKVTPI
-1291 LSKNGS
+1291 LAKNGS
-1297 TLIFIPRNVETLD
+1297 TLVFIPRSVETLD

-1319 IWEAATLV
+1319 VWEATTLV
-1327 KFLVNHSL
+1327 RFMANHSL
-1335 TSKFYIITNSVQGGN
+1335 ACKFYIVSSGAQDGKT
-1350 SATGLAHAPLH
+1350 ATGLAHAPLY
-1361 GLARIIGSEHPDIW
+1361 GLARIIGSEHPEIW
-1375 GGLIDTNTDAAF
+1375 GGLIDTDTEATF
-1387 PLTAIKYVQ
+1387 PLTTIKYVQ
-1396 GHDVLRMVDGLPRR
+1396 GQDVLRMVDGLPRR

-1415 FTREYLHK
+1415 FTREYRHK
-1423 PDSPK
+1423 PDSTK
-1428 TILPSPEG
+1428 TIMPSPEG

-1477 PKLRAEDARLKG
+1477 PKLVAEDARLKG
-1489 IIEQIEQFERLGA
+1489 IVDQIVQFERLGA
-1502 TIHPVAVDVSSPA
+1502 TIYPVAVDVSSPT
-1515 AADLLLATLDQLSLP
+1515 AADELLATLDKLSLP
-1530 PVLGVIHGAGVL
+1530 PVSGVIHGAGVL

-1548 DTARDAYA
+1548 DTTREAYA

-1570 KAFPPGTLDFFVLYS
+1570 KAFPPGSLDFFVLYS

-1613 RTRGDNTV
+1613 RTRGDNAV
-1621 SFQFT
+1621 AFQFT

-1633 VRDLTFLGDELQS
+1633 VRDLTFLDDELRS

-1693 VVVRKQATRAP
+1693 VVVRRPAARGAP
-1704 DAASA
+1704 DTPSSNQ
-1709 SPSQGRDAGS
+1709 SPDSSS
-1719 APAEKGDRQQW
+1719 APVEKADRQQW

-1744 ISDIDEIDIR
+1744 IPDIDEIDIR

-1774 QMAFKIK
+1774 QLAFKVK

>member
-1 MVAHSSSGVEVD
+1 
-13 MNGIRDAQLNTS
+13 
-25 RRIHATAR
+25 
-33 SEPQGAPMDVAIVGM
+33 M
-48 SCRTAGGVNSPEKL
+48 SCRTAGGVDSPEKL
-62 WQLLLGKQDASG
+62 WQLLLSKKDASG
-74 EVPQHRWE
+74 EVPRHRWE
-82 PWLRRDP
+82 PWIRRDS
-89 RNKKQLEQTVSKGY
+89 RNKKQLEQTIFKGY

-143 SGIDPK
+143 AGIDPK

-208 DAACASSLVAIHLGA
+208 DAACASSLVAVHLGY

-235 AGGVN
+235 VGGVN

-274 RGEGGAVVILKKLSS
+274 RGEGGAVVILKRLSS
-289 AVADGD
+289 AIADGD
-295 KILAVLKGSAVA
+295 KILSVLKGSAVA

-314 IMAPNTKAQELV
+314 IMAPNSKAQELV

-332 RAGIDPLSVSYV
+332 RAGINPLSVAYV

-361 IAALYGQGAGR
+361 IAAVYGEGAGR
-372 ITEDPVYLGSIKPN
+372 EVNSPVYLGSIKPN

-405 VSKGQLAPQARLN
+405 VSKSQLAPQARLN
-418 KLNSRV
+418 QLNSRI
-424 DWENSALHVVRD
+424 DWDKSALHVVRD
-436 TMPWPKSEGPKR
+436 AMPWPKSDGPKR

-469 KGILTNG
+469 ISVNGI
-476 TSTGEPA
+476 SAEKQI
-483 GPVIFMLSAPQQKR
+483 GPVILMLSSPQKKR
-497 LFEHSRQLA
+497 LIEQAKQLA
-506 QWLSSPDST
+506 QWLDSPEGI
-515 SHSLR
+515 SHSLT
-520 DIANTLAQRRSHHDY
+520 DIANTLAQHRSHHDY

-549 ALNDFSADPQR
+549 ALNDFAADHQV
-560 DNQNIVQRRI
+560 DNQDIVQRRV
-570 LGSPADASICMI
+570 LTSSANAPICMI

-591 NMGIE
+591 NMGVE
-596 LLQNPT
+596 LLQNPVFIRT
-602 FLRSITELDE
+602 VSGIDE
-612 TVQEEVG
+612 ILHKEAG
-619 FSAIEALRT
+619 FSALEALQT
-628 GDFDTADRVQILTY
+628 GDFETVDRIQILTY

-649 DVLRSQGLAPQAVI
+649 DVLSSQGLTPQAVI

-674 VAGCLTRQEGL
+674 VAG
-685 LIVTRR
+685 
-691 AKLYAQLR
+691 
-699 SEVSG
+699 S
-704 AMSLVNL
+704 
-711 PFSVVAEELRGR
+711 
-723 VDLVAAIDSSPSTCV
+723 
-738 VSGEANSVAKY
+738 KY

-754 ARNIRTFRVNT
+754 VRSVRTFRVNT
-765 DVPFHSPMLKPYMK
+765 DVPFHSPMLEPYME
-779 ALEEALDGAIS
+779 ALEEYLDGGIS
-790 PQRSTLPLYSTSNA
+790 PRQSTLPLYSTSNA

-809 VLRDTEYWKTN
+809 VPRDIEYWQKN
-820 TVYPVLLKSAV
+820 TVYPVLLRSAV
-831 NAAAE
+831 NAAAQ
-836 DGYRVFIEVS
+836 DGYRIFVEVS

-855 DDTLIDRGLSDE
+855 DDTLLDRELSDE
-867 DFITIPTM
+867 DFATIPTM
-875 KRDSPASISI
+875 KRDSPALRSI
-885 RKVVANVYT
+885 RKAVANAYT
-894 AGATVNF
+894 AGAYINF
-901 EAQFGHRRKW
+901 EAQFGHRRNW

-930 ASASG
+930 VSCSG

-940 DVEKHTLLGHRTTV
+940 DVEKHTILGRRTTM
-954 AGTDTVIFSTKL
+954 AGSDTIIFSTKL
-966 DDKTKPYPGLHPL
+966 NDKTKPYPGLHPL

-987 AVYVN
+987 AVYIN
-992 TFYNATPVGAST
+992 TFHHATGASVL
-1004 FTDIQLRIP
+1004 TDIQLRVP
-1013 VSMGPDTRHVQVIVE
+1013 VSMGSDTRNVQIIVE
-1028 GKSIRVA
+1028 GKNIRVA
-1035 STAEATS
+1035 SSAELTEN
-1042 DDTEQTWVSHSSANW
+1042 DYEQTWVFHSSAQW
-1057 AQDKNNDVL
+1057 AQVSNSDE
-1066 SQKKIDIG
+1066 SSREKIDIR

-1080 GTILPNTFATEY
+1080 GTILPNNFATDY
-1092 LAKIGVEGIAFPW
+1092 LEKIGVEGIAFPW

-1126 IQTLPW
+1126 VQVLPW
-1132 DEYSWAP
+1132 DEHSWAP

-1167 DIYSSRPPPKIGY
+1167 DMYSSKAPPKIGY

-1193 ADVTVLDEE
+1193 ADVTVLDEQ
-1202 GLQLSKFTAMRFSEV
+1202 GFQLAKFTSMRFSEV
-1217 EGAQGISGGVD
+1217 EGARGVSGGVD
-1228 SLAHRIAWVPPK
+1228 SLVHRMAWVPPK
-1240 FSESVRE
+1240 FSETGRE

-1253 VSPDLEGPAKQVRPH
+1253 VSSDLQKFAKQVSPH
-1268 ANTLFQVSSTTQVE
+1268 AKTLFQASSTAQVE
-1282 DEAKKVVSV
+1282 DEAEKTVPI
-1291 LSKNGS
+1291 LTKNGS
-1297 TLIFIPRNVETLD
+1297 TLIFIPRSVETLD

-1327 KFLVNHSL
+1327 KFMVNNSL
-1335 TSKFYIITNSVQGGN
+1335 ACKLYIVSSGVQDGRT
-1350 SATGLAHAPLH
+1350 ATGLAHAPLY

-1375 GGLIDTNTDAAF
+1375 GGLIDNDADATF
-1387 PLTAIKYVQ
+1387 PLTAIKYVEGQ
-1396 GHDVLRMVDGLPRR
+1396 DVLRMTDGLPRR

-1415 FTREYLHK
+1415 FSREYRHK
-1423 PDSPK
+1423 PDSTK
-1428 TILPSPEG
+1428 TIMPNPEG

-1450 TCEFLIKKGARRIVL
+1450 TCGFLIKKGARRIVL

-1477 PKLRAEDARLKG
+1477 PKLIAEDARLKG
-1489 IIEQIEQFERLGA
+1489 IIDQILQFERLGA
-1502 TIHPVAVDVSSPA
+1502 TIYPLAIDVSSPTA
-1515 AADLLLATLDQLSLP
+1515 TEELLSTLDRLSLP

-1542 GGSLLM
+1542 GGSLLI
-1548 DTARDAYA
+1548 DTTRETYA

-1570 KAFPPGTLDFFVLYS
+1570 KAFPPGSLDFFVLYS

-1613 RTRGDNTV
+1613 RTRGDNAV
-1621 SFQFT
+1621 AFQFT

-1633 VRDLTFLGDELQS
+1633 VRDLTFLNDELQS

-1657 FRAWEHVNKFD
+1657 FSAWEHVNKFD

-1683 DPAPLPILED
+1683 DPTPLPILED
-1693 VVVRKQATRAP
+1693 VVVRKPAVRGTP
-1704 DAASA
+1704 DAS
-1709 SPSQGRDAGS
+1709 SSSSDSGL
-1719 APAEKGDRQQW
+1719 APVEKGDRQQW
-1730 LTTKIRECIAAVLM
+1730 LTTKIRECVAAVLM
-1744 ISDIDEIDIR
+1744 IPDIDEIDVR
-1754 KPLADF
+1754 KPLSDF

-1774 QMAFKIK
+1774 QMAFKVK

-1789 HPTVNHLVAWFLSS
+1789 HPTVNHLVAWFSS
-1803 IKD
+1803 AIKD

>member
-1 MVAHSSSGVEVD
+1 MVAHS
-13 MNGIRDAQLNTS
+13 TS
-25 RRIHATAR
+25 RADISVNGFQDTHPNTTRR
-33 SEPQGAPMDVAIVGM
+33 SNAVDRLEAQVSPTDVAIIGM

-62 WQLLLGKQDASG
+62 WQLLLSKKDASG

-82 PWLRRDP
+82 PWLRRDS

-143 SGIDPK
+143 AGIDPK

-208 DAACASSLVAIHLGA
+208 DAACASSLVAVHLGY
-223 QAIVNGE
+223 QAILNGE

-235 AGGVN
+235 VGGVN

-262 CRSFDDAANGYA
+262 CRSFDDDANGYA
-274 RGEGGAVVILKKLSS
+274 RGEGGAIVILKKLSS
-289 AVADGD
+289 AIADGD
-295 KILAVLKGSAVA
+295 KILSVLKGSAVA

-326 GRWALK
+326 GRWAVK
-332 RAGIDPLSVSYV
+332 RAGINPLSVAYV

-354 DPTEVSA
+354 DPTEVAA
-361 IAALYGQGAGR
+361 IAALYGDGAGR
-372 ITEDPVYLGSIKPN
+372 AANSPVYLGSIKPN

-405 VSKGQLAPQARLN
+405 VNKGQLAPQARLN
-418 KLNSRV
+418 KLNSRI
-424 DWENSALHVVRD
+424 DWDKSALHVVRN
-436 TMPWPKSEGPKR
+436 TMPWPKSDGPKR

-458 TVSHAVIQEAP
+458 TVSHAIIQEAP
-469 KGILTNG
+469 ISVNGIG
-476 TSTGEPA
+476 AEKSI
-483 GPVIFMLSAPQQKR
+483 GPVILMLSSPQQKR
-497 LFEHSRQLA
+497 LIEQARQLA
-506 QWLSSPDST
+506 QWLDSPEGMG
-515 SHSLR
+515 HSLT
-520 DIANTLAQRRSHHDY
+520 DVANTLAQHRSHHDY
-535 RAAFVAETREEAIS
+535 RAAFVVEKREDAIS
-549 ALNDFSADPQR
+549 ALCDFATDPQH
-560 DNQNIVQRRI
+560 DNQNIVQRRV
-570 LGSPADASICMI
+570 LGSSNTPVCMI

-591 NMGIE
+591 SMGIE
-596 LLQNPT
+596 LLQNPV
-602 FLRSITELDE
+602 FLHAVTELDGIVLKE
-612 TVQEEVG
+612 AE
-619 FSAIEALRT
+619 FSAIESLQT

-642 IIQIGLY
+642 VIQIGLY
-649 DVLRSQGLAPQAVI
+649 EVLSSQGLVPQAVI

-674 VAGCLTRQEGL
+674 VAGCLTREEGL
-685 LIVTRR
+685 LIVARR
-691 AKLYAQLR
+691 ARLYAQLR
-699 SEVSG
+699 SEISG
-704 AMSLVNL
+704 AMSLINL
-711 PFSVVAEELRGR
+711 PYSVVAEELQGR
-723 VDLVAAIDSSPSTCV
+723 EDLVAAIDASPSTCV
-738 VSGEANSVAKY
+738 VSGEAKSVAKY
-749 VEALK
+749 VEDLK

-779 ALEEALDGAIS
+779 SLEKALDGAIS
-790 PQRSTLPLYSTSNA
+790 PQESTLPLYSTSNV
-804 DPRTT
+804 DSRTT
-809 VLRDTEYWKTN
+809 VLRDIEYWQTN

-831 NAAAE
+831 NAAVE
-836 DGYRVFIEVS
+836 DGYRIFVEVS

-855 DDTLIDRGLSDE
+855 DDTILDSGLSDE
-867 DFITIPTM
+867 DFTTIPTM
-875 KRDSPASISI
+875 KRDSPALNNI
-885 RKVVANVYT
+885 RKAVASAYT
-894 AGATVNF
+894 AGARINF
-901 EAQFGHRRKW
+901 ETQFGHRGKW

-940 DVEKHTLLGHRTTV
+940 DVEKHTILGLRTAI

-987 AVYVN
+987 AVYIN
-992 TFYNATPVGAST
+992 TFHHATGASVLS
-1004 FTDIQLRIP
+1004 DIKLRVP
-1013 VSMGPDTRHVQVIVE
+1013 VSMGPDTRNVQIIID
-1028 GKSIRVA
+1028 GNSIRVA
-1035 STAEATS
+1035 SSAQ
-1042 DDTEQTWVSHSSANW
+1042 DTGDGSEQTWVSHSSAQWN
-1057 AQDKNNDVL
+1057 QERPPDGS
-1066 SQKKIDIG
+1066 SQEKIDIG
-1074 AIQKRI
+1074 LIQKRI
-1080 GTILPNTFATEY
+1080 GTILPNSFATDY
-1092 LAKIGVEGIAFPW
+1092 LSKIGVEGIAFPW

-1126 IQTLPW
+1126 VQVLPW
-1132 DEYSWAP
+1132 DEHSWAP

-1167 DIYSSRPPPKIGY
+1167 NIYSSKSPPKIGY
-1180 LFIEDTSD
+1180 LFIEDSSD

-1193 ADVTVLDEE
+1193 ADVTVLDDQ
-1202 GLQLSKFTAMRFSEV
+1202 GLLLAKFTSMRFSEV
-1217 EGAQGISGGVD
+1217 EGAQGVSGGVD
-1228 SLAHRIAWVPPK
+1228 SLVHRMAWVPPK
-1240 FSESVRE
+1240 FSETVRQ

-1253 VSPDLEGPAKQVRPH
+1253 VSSDLERFGKQVSRH
-1268 ANTLFQVSSTTQVE
+1268 AKTLFQVSSAAEIE
-1282 DEAKKVVSV
+1282 DEVEKVAPI
-1291 LSKNGS
+1291 LAKNGS
-1297 TLIFIPRNVETLD
+1297 TLIFIPRSVESLD
-1310 EVPSAAEEI
+1310 EVPRAAEEI

-1327 KFLVNHSL
+1327 KFMANHAL
-1335 TSKFYIITNSVQGGN
+1335 AGKFYIVSNGVQAGET
-1350 SATGLAHAPLH
+1350 ATGLAHAPLY

-1375 GGLIDTNTDAAF
+1375 GGLIDTDTDAAF

-1396 GHDVLRMVDGLPRR
+1396 GQDVLRIVDGLPRR

-1415 FTREYLHK
+1415 FTREYRQK
-1423 PDSPK
+1423 PDSTK
-1428 TILPSPEG
+1428 TIMPSPEG

-1465 VSRRGL
+1465 ASRRGL

-1477 PKLRAEDARLKG
+1477 PKLVADDTRLKG
-1489 IIEQIEQFERLGA
+1489 IVDQIVQFEKLGA
-1502 TIHPVAVDVSSPA
+1502 TIYPIAFDVSSPNGA
-1515 AADLLLATLDQLSLP
+1515 EVLLATLDKLSLP

-1548 DTARDAYA
+1548 DTTREAYA

-1570 KAFPPGTLDFFVLYS
+1570 KAFPPGSLDFFVLYS

-1621 SFQFT
+1621 AFQFT

-1633 VRDLTFLGDELQS
+1633 VRDLTFLNDELQS

-1693 VVVRKQATRAP
+1693 VVVRRPAARGTP
-1704 DAASA
+1704 DMSSSSQ
-1709 SPSQGRDAGS
+1709 SPDS
-1719 APAEKGDRQQW
+1719 APVEKGDRQKW

-1744 ISDIDEIDIR
+1744 ISDIDEIDTR

-1774 QMAFKIK
+1774 QMASRSRFRRR
-1781 VPATLTWN
+1781 
-1789 HPTVNHLVAWFLSS
+1789 
-1803 IKD
+1803 

>member
-1 MVAHSSSGVEVD
+1 
-13 MNGIRDAQLNTS
+13 
-25 RRIHATAR
+25 
-33 SEPQGAPMDVAIVGM
+33 M

-62 WQLLLGKQDASG
+62 WELLLSKTDAAG

-82 PWLRRDP
+82 PWLRRDS
-89 RNKKQLEQTVSKGY
+89 RNKKQLEQTVTRGY

-143 SGIDPK
+143 AGIDPK

-208 DAACASSLVAIHLGA
+208 DAACASSLVAIHLGYK
-223 QAIVNGE
+223 AILNGE

-262 CRSFDDAANGYA
+262 CRSFDDDANGYA
-274 RGEGGAVVILKKLSS
+274 RGEGGAIVILKKLSS

-295 KILAVLKGSAVA
+295 KILAVMKGSAVA

-314 IMAPNTKAQELV
+314 IMAPNSKAQALV
-326 GRWALK
+326 GKWALK
-332 RAGIDPLSVSYV
+332 HAGIDPLSVAYV

-361 IAALYGQGAGR
+361 IAAVYGAGAGR
-372 ITEDPVYLGSIKPN
+372 AADAPVYLGSIKPN

-424 DWENSALHVVRD
+424 DWGRSGLHVVRD

-458 TVSHAVIQEAP
+458 TVSHAIIQEAP
-469 KGILTNG
+469 TSANG
-476 TSTGEPA
+476 VNAEPPA
-483 GPVIFMLSAPQQKR
+483 GPAILVLSAPQQKR
-497 LFEHSRQLA
+497 LIEQARHLA
-506 QWLSSPDST
+506 QWLSSPEGAN
-515 SHSLR
+515 HSLT
-520 DIANTLAQRRSHHDY
+520 DIANTLAQHRSHHDY
-535 RAAFVAETREEAIS
+535 RAAFIAETREEAIT
-549 ALNDFSADPQR
+549 ALHDFAADPQS
-560 DNQNIVQRRI
+560 DNQNITQGRV
-570 LGSPADASICMI
+570 LGPSPNGPICMI

-591 NMGIE
+591 DMGTE
-596 LLQNPT
+596 LLQNPV
-602 FLRSITELDE
+602 FLCAISELDGLVKKE
-612 TVQEEVG
+612 AG
-619 FSAIEALRT
+619 FSAIESLRA
-628 GDFDTADRVQILTY
+628 GDFDTADRVQVLTY
-642 IIQIGLY
+642 IVQIGLY
-649 DVLRSQGLAPQAVI
+649 EVLLSQGLVPTAVI

-674 VAGCLTRQEGL
+674 AAGCLTREEGL
-685 LIVTRR
+685 LLVARR
-691 AKLYAQLR
+691 ARLYAQLR
-699 SEVSG
+699 SEISG
-704 AMSLVNL
+704 AMSMVTL
-711 PFSVVAEELRGR
+711 PYSVVAEELSGR
-723 VDLVAAIDSSPSTCV
+723 EDLVAAIDSSPSTCV

-749 VEALK
+749 VGALK

-779 ALEEALDGAIS
+779 ALEEALDGALS
-790 PQRSTLPLYSTSNA
+790 PRPSTLKVYSTSNA

-809 VLRDTEYWKTN
+809 VPRDTTYWQNN
-820 TVYPVLLKSAV
+820 TVCPVLLKSAV

-836 DGYRVFIEVS
+836 DGYCVFIEVS

-855 DDTLIDRGLSDE
+855 DDTLLERGLSDE
-867 DFITIPTM
+867 DFATIPTM
-875 KRDSPASISI
+875 KRNSPALKSI
-885 RKVVANVYT
+885 RRAVASVYT
-894 AGATVNF
+894 AGAGINF
-901 EAQFGHRRKW
+901 EAQFGHKRKW

-917 TPWLHKPYYRQVE
+917 TPWVHKPYYRQVE
-930 ASASG
+930 TGTSG

-940 DVEKHTLLGHRTTV
+940 DVEKHTLLGHRTAI

-987 AVYVN
+987 AVYIN
-992 TFYNATPVGAST
+992 TFHYATGAST
-1004 FTDIQLRIP
+1004 LTDIQLRVP
-1013 VSMGPDTRHVQVIVE
+1013 VSMGPDTRNVQIIVE

-1035 STAEATS
+1035 SSAAATG
-1042 DDTEQTWVSHSSANW
+1042 DDAEQTWVAHSSAQW
-1057 AQDKNNDVL
+1057 ALDRKFDEPNQER
-1066 SQKKIDIG
+1066 IDIR

-1080 GTILPNTFATEY
+1080 GTILPNNFATDY

-1110 YGNSKEMMVKV
+1110 YGNTKEMMVQV

-1126 IQTLPW
+1126 VQSLPW
-1132 DEYSWAP
+1132 DEHSWAP

-1167 DIYSSRPPPKIGY
+1167 DIHSAKPPPKIGY
-1180 LFIEDTSD
+1180 LFIEDTTD

-1193 ADVTVLDEE
+1193 ADVSVLDDQ
-1202 GLQLSKFTAMRFSEV
+1202 GVLLSKFTAMRFSEV
-1217 EGAQGISGGVD
+1217 EGAQGVSGGVD
-1228 SLAHRIAWVPPK
+1228 SLVHRMAWVPPK
-1240 FSESVRE
+1240 FSETPRE

-1253 VSPDLEGPAKQVRPH
+1253 VSSDSERFAKQVSPH
-1268 ANTLFQVSSTTQVE
+1268 AKTLTQFSSATEVE
-1282 DEAKKVVSV
+1282 REVEKSVPILAKG
-1291 LSKNGS
+1291 GS
-1297 TLIFIPRNVETLD
+1297 TVVFIPRSVEGLD
-1310 EVPSAAEEI
+1310 EVASAAEAI
-1319 IWEAATLV
+1319 VWEAANLV
-1327 KFLVNHSL
+1327 KFMANHSL
-1335 TSKFYIITNSVQGGN
+1335 ACKLYIVSHGVQAGET
-1350 SATGLAHAPLH
+1350 ATGLAHAPLY
-1361 GLARIIGSEHPDIW
+1361 GLARIIGSEHPDNW
-1375 GGLIDTNTDAAF
+1375 GGLIDTDIDGAF
-1387 PLTAIKYVQ
+1387 PLAAIKYVQ
-1396 GHDVLRMVDGLPRR
+1396 GQDVLRMVDGLPRR

-1423 PDSPK
+1423 PDSLK
-1428 TILPSPEG
+1428 TIMPGPEG

-1477 PKLRAEDARLKG
+1477 PRLCAEDGRLKG
-1489 IIEQIEQFERLGA
+1489 ITEQIERFERLGA
-1502 TIHPVAVDVSSPA
+1502 SIYPVAVDVSSPT
-1515 AADLLLATLDQLSLP
+1515 AADALLATLDRLSLP
-1530 PVLGVIHGAGVL
+1530 PVRGVIHGAGVL
-1542 GGSLLM
+1542 GGSLLL
-1548 DTARDAYA
+1548 DTTRAAYA
-1556 QVFSPKID
+1556 QVFAPKVD
-1564 GALTLH
+1564 GALALH
-1570 KAFPPGTLDFFVLYS
+1570 AAFPPGSVDFFVLYS

-1598 YASSNAFLDGLATYR
+1598 YASGNAFLDGLATHR
-1613 RTRGDNTV
+1613 RARGDNAV
-1621 SFQFT
+1621 AFQFT

-1633 VRDLTFLGDELQS
+1633 VRDLTFLGVELES

-1657 FRAWEHVNKFD
+1657 FRAWEHVDRFD
-1668 VEGAVVTRVCSIEEG
+1668 VEGAVVTRVCAIDEG

-1693 VVVRKQATRAP
+1693 VVVRKPAARAP
-1704 DAASA
+1704 GASSSSSSSSSAGQGADSDAA
-1709 SPSQGRDAGS
+1709 
-1719 APAEKGDRQQW
+1719 PADKGDRQQW
-1730 LTTKIRECIAAVLM
+1730 LTAKIRECIAAVLM
-1744 ISDIDEIDIR
+1744 ISDLDEIDIR
-1754 KPLADF
+1754 KPLSDF

-1789 HPTVNHLVAWFLSS
+1789 HPTVNHLVAWFSSS
-1803 IKD
+1803 IPS

>member
-1 MVAHSSSGVEVD
+1 MVAHSSSRVEVD
-13 MNGIRDAQLNTS
+13 MNGIRDANLNTN
-25 RRIHATAR
+25 RRSNTTAKL
-33 SEPQGAPMDVAIVGM
+33 EPQDSSMDVAIVGM

-62 WQLLLGKQDASG
+62 WQLLLDKKDASG
-74 EVPQHRWE
+74 NVPQHRWE
-82 PWLRRDP
+82 PWLRRDS

-143 SGIDPK
+143 AGIDPK

-208 DAACASSLVAIHLGA
+208 DAACASSLVAVHLGY
-223 QAIVNGE
+223 QAILNGE

-235 AGGVN
+235 VGGVN

-274 RGEGGAVVILKKLSS
+274 RGEGGAVVVLKKLAS
-289 AVADGD
+289 AIADGD
-295 KILAVLKGSAVA
+295 KILSVLKGSAVA

-332 RAGIDPLSVSYV
+332 RAGVDPLSVAYV

-372 ITEDPVYLGSIKPN
+372 VANAPVYLGSIKPN

-395 AIGLVKAVLA
+395 AIGLIKAVLA
-405 VSKGQLAPQARLN
+405 VNKGQLAPQARLN
-418 KLNSRV
+418 KLNTRV
-424 DWENSALHVVRD
+424 DWEKSALHVVRD

-469 KGILTNG
+469 KGISANG
-476 TSTGEPA
+476 VSTEESV
-483 GPVIFMLSAPQQKR
+483 GPVIITLSSPQQKR
-497 LFEHSRQLA
+497 LLEHSRQLA
-506 QWLSSPDST
+506 QWLSSPDGA
-515 SHSLR
+515 SHSLT

-535 RAAFVAETREEAIS
+535 RAALIAETREEAIS
-549 ALNDFSADPQR
+549 ALNDFAADPQR

-570 LGSPADASICMI
+570 LGSSAGTSICMI

-591 NMGIE
+591 SMGIE

-602 FLRSITELDE
+602 FLRAVTELDG
-612 TVQEEVG
+612 TVQEEAG
-619 FSAIEALRT
+619 FSAIESLQT
-628 GDFDTADRVQILTY
+628 GDFDTADRVQVLTY

-649 DVLRSQGLAPQAVI
+649 DVLLSQGLAPQAVI

-685 LIVTRR
+685 LVVTRR

-699 SEVSG
+699 SEISG

-711 PFSVVAEELRGR
+711 PYSEVAEELRGR
-723 VDLVAAIDSSPSTCV
+723 EDLVAAIDSSPSTCV

-754 ARNIRTFRVNT
+754 VRNVRTFRVNT

-790 PQRSTLPLYSTSNA
+790 PQHSTLPLYSTSNV
-804 DPRTT
+804 DPRAT
-809 VLRDTEYWKTN
+809 VLRDTEYWQTN

-855 DDTLIDRGLSDE
+855 DDTLIDKGLSDE
-867 DFITIPTM
+867 DFVTIPTM
-875 KRDSPASISI
+875 KRDSPALTTI
-885 RKVVANVYT
+885 RKAVANVYT
-894 AGATVNF
+894 AGAAVNF

-930 ASASG
+930 TSASG
-935 QAEVH
+935 KAEVH

-954 AGTDTVIFSTKL
+954 AGTDTVVFSTKL

-987 AVYVN
+987 AVYIN
-992 TFYNATPVGAST
+992 TFHHATAVGASS
-1004 FTDIQLRIP
+1004 FTDIKLRVP
-1013 VSMGPDTRHVQVIVE
+1013 VSMGPDTRDVQIIVE

-1035 STAEATS
+1035 STAETS
-1042 DDTEQTWVSHSSANW
+1042 ADDAEQTWVSHSSANW
-1057 AQDKNNDVL
+1057 AQEKDNDA
-1066 SQKKIDIG
+1066 SSRENIDIG

-1080 GTILPNTFATEY
+1080 GTILPNNFATDY

-1105 QVVEH
+1105 QVIEH

-1126 IQTLPW
+1126 VEALPW
-1132 DEYSWAP
+1132 DEHSWAP

-1167 DIYSSRPPPKIGY
+1167 DIYSSQPPPKIGY
-1180 LFIEDTSD
+1180 LFIEDSSD

-1193 ADVTVLDEE
+1193 ADVTVLDEQ
-1202 GLQLSKFTAMRFSEV
+1202 GLHLAKFTSMRFSEV
-1217 EGAQGISGGVD
+1217 EGAQGVSGGVD
-1228 SLAHRIAWVPPK
+1228 SLVHRMAWVPPK
-1240 FSESVRE
+1240 FSEKVRE

-1253 VSPDLEGPAKQVRPH
+1253 VSPDLEGSAKVRPH
-1268 ANTLFQVSSTTQVE
+1268 ANTLFQVSSATQVE
-1282 DEAKKVVSV
+1282 AEAEKVVSI
-1291 LSKNGS
+1291 LSKDGS
-1297 TLIFIPRNVETLD
+1297 TVIFIPRKVETLD

-1327 KFLVNHSL
+1327 KFLASHPVACKL
-1335 TSKFYIITNSVQGGN
+1335 YIITDSVQRGK
-1350 SATGLAHAPLH
+1350 SATGLAHGPLH

-1375 GGLIDTNTDAAF
+1375 GGLIDTDTDATF
-1387 PLTAIKYVQ
+1387 PLTAMKYVQ
-1396 GHDVLRMVDGLPRR
+1396 DQDVLRMVDGLPRR

-1477 PKLRAEDARLKG
+1477 PKLRVEDARLRG
-1489 IIEQIEQFERLGA
+1489 IIDQIEQFERLGA
-1502 TIHPVAVDVSSPA
+1502 TIHPVAIDVASPT
-1515 AADLLLATLDQLSLP
+1515 AADSLLATLDQLSLP

-1548 DTARDAYA
+1548 ETTRDAYA

-1570 KAFPPGTLDFFVLYS
+1570 KAFPPG
-1585 SIGQLVGTEGQAA
+1585 
-1598 YASSNAFLDGLATYR
+1598 NAFLDGLATYR
-1613 RTRGDNTV
+1613 RTRGDNAV
-1621 SFQFT
+1621 AFQFT

-1633 VRDLTFLGDELQS
+1633 VRDLTFLNDELQS

-1668 VEGAVVTRVCSIEEG
+1668 IEGAVVTRVCSIAEG

-1693 VVVRKQATRAP
+1693 VVVRRPAARAP
-1704 DAASA
+1704 DTSSA
-1709 SPSQGRDAGS
+1709 SPSQDRDSGS
-1719 APAEKGDRQQW
+1719 APVEKGDRQQW

-1754 KPLADF
+1754 KPLSDF

>member
-1 MVAHSSSGVEVD
+1 MVANS
-13 MNGIRDAQLNTS
+13 TS
-25 RRIHATAR
+25 RADTSVNGFPDTRPNTTRRNNAIDR
-33 SEPQGAPMDVAIVGM
+33 SEAQISSTDVAIIGM

-62 WQLLLGKQDASG
+62 WQLLLSKKDASG

-89 RNKKQLEQTVSKGY
+89 RNKKQLEKTVSKGY

-143 SGIDPK
+143 AGIDPK
-149 SLSGSDTAVYMGCD
+149 GLSGSDTAVYMGCD

-208 DAACASSLVAIHLGA
+208 DAACASSLVAVHLGY
-223 QAIVNGE
+223 QAILNGE

-235 AGGVN
+235 VGGVN

-262 CRSFDDAANGYA
+262 CRSFDDDANGYA
-274 RGEGGAVVILKKLSS
+274 RGEGGAIVILKKLSS
-289 AVADGD
+289 AITDGD
-295 KILAVLKGSAVA
+295 KILSVLKGSAIA

-326 GRWALK
+326 GRWAVK
-332 RAGIDPLSVSYV
+332 RAGINPLSVAYV

-361 IAALYGQGAGR
+361 IAALYGDGAGR
-372 ITEDPVYLGSIKPN
+372 AVNSPVYLGSIKPN

-405 VSKGQLAPQARLN
+405 INKGQLAPQARLN
-418 KLNSRV
+418 KLNRRI
-424 DWENSALHVVRD
+424 DWDKSALHVVRKA
-436 TMPWPKSEGPKR
+436 MPWPKSDGPKR

-458 TVSHAVIQEAP
+458 TVSHAIIQEAP
-469 KGILTNG
+469 ISVNSISAEKPVGPLIL
-476 TSTGEPA
+476 
-483 GPVIFMLSAPQQKR
+483 MLSSPQQKR
-497 LFEHSRQLA
+497 LIEQARQLA
-506 QWLSSPDST
+506 QWLDSPEGMD
-515 SHSLR
+515 HSLT
-520 DIANTLAQRRSHHDY
+520 DVANTLAQHRSHHDY
-535 RAAFVAETREEAIS
+535 RAAFVVEKREDAIS
-549 ALNDFSADPQR
+549 ALSEFATDPQH
-560 DNQNIVQRRI
+560 DNQNIIQRRV
-570 LGSPADASICMI
+570 LGPNAPICMI

-596 LLQNPT
+596 LLQNPVFFRT
-602 FLRSITELDE
+602 ITALDGIVRKE
-612 TVQEEVG
+612 AE
-619 FSAIEALRT
+619 FSAIECLQT

-642 IIQIGLY
+642 VIQIGLY
-649 DVLRSQGLAPQAVI
+649 EVLSSQGLAPQAVI

-674 VAGCLTRQEGL
+674 VAGCLTREEGL
-685 LIVTRR
+685 LIVARR
-691 AKLYAQLR
+691 ARLYAQLR
-699 SEVSG
+699 GQISG
-704 AMSLVNL
+704 AMSLINL
-711 PFSVVAEELRGR
+711 PYSVVAEELQGR
-723 VDLVAAIDSSPSTCV
+723 EDLVAAIDSSPSTCV
-738 VSGEANSVAKY
+738 VSGEAKSVAKY
-749 VEALK
+749 VEDLK

-779 ALEEALDGAIS
+779 ALEKALDGGIY
-790 PQRSTLPLYSTSNA
+790 PQKFTLPLYSTSNA

-809 VLRDTEYWKTN
+809 VLRDIQYWQTN

-831 NAAAE
+831 NAAVE
-836 DGYRVFIEVS
+836 DGYRIFVEVS

-855 DDTLIDRGLSDE
+855 DDTILDSGLSDE
-867 DFITIPTM
+867 DFKTIPTM
-875 KRDSPASISI
+875 KRDSPASKNIH
-885 RKVVANVYT
+885 KAVAIAYT
-894 AGATVNF
+894 AGARINF
-901 EAQFGHRRKW
+901 EAQFGHRGKW

-930 ASASG
+930 TSASG

-940 DVEKHTLLGHRTTV
+940 DIEKHTILGHRTAI

-987 AVYVN
+987 AVYIN
-992 TFYNATPVGAST
+992 TFHHATRATVFSN
-1004 FTDIQLRIP
+1004 IKLRVP
-1013 VSMGPDTRHVQVIVE
+1013 VSMGPDTRNVQIIID
-1028 GKSIRVA
+1028 GNSIRVA
-1035 STAEATS
+1035 SS
-1042 DDTEQTWVSHSSANW
+1042 PQDIGDSSEQTWLSHSSAQWN
-1057 AQDKNNDVL
+1057 QGKTFDGS
-1066 SQKKIDIG
+1066 SQEKIDIG
-1074 AIQKRI
+1074 LIQKRI
-1080 GTILPNTFATEY
+1080 GTILPNSFATDY

-1126 IQTLPW
+1126 VQVLPW
-1132 DEYSWAP
+1132 DEHSWAP

-1148 SAIFFNDIKLK
+1148 SAIFFHDIKLK

-1167 DIYSSRPPPKIGY
+1167 NIYSCKPPPKIGY
-1180 LFIEDTSD
+1180 LFIEDSSD

-1193 ADVTVLDEE
+1193 ADVTVLDSQ
-1202 GLQLSKFTAMRFSEV
+1202 GLLLAKFTSMRFSEV
-1217 EGAQGISGGVD
+1217 EGARGVSGGVD
-1228 SLAHRIAWVPPK
+1228 SLVHRIAWVPPK
-1240 FSESVRE
+1240 FSETVRE

-1253 VSPDLEGPAKQVRPH
+1253 VSSDPERFVKQVSRH
-1268 ANTLFQVSSTTQVE
+1268 AKTLFQASSATQIEGEVE
-1282 DEAKKVVSV
+1282 KVAPI
-1291 LSKNGS
+1291 LAKNGS
-1297 TLIFIPRNVETLD
+1297 TLIFIPRHVESLD
-1310 EVPSAAEEI
+1310 EVPRAAEEI

-1327 KFLVNHSL
+1327 KFMANHAL
-1335 TSKFYIITNSVQGGN
+1335 ACKFYIISNGVQAGET
-1350 SATGLAHAPLH
+1350 ATGLAHAPLY

-1375 GGLIDTNTDAAF
+1375 GGLIDTETDATF

-1396 GHDVLRMVDGLPRR
+1396 EQDVLRMVDGLPRR

-1415 FTREYLHK
+1415 FTREYRQK
-1423 PDSPK
+1423 PDSTK
-1428 TILPSPEG
+1428 TIMPTPEG

-1471 PPRSQW
+1471 PSRSQW
-1477 PKLRAEDARLKG
+1477 PKLVADDTRLKG
-1489 IIEQIEQFERLGA
+1489 IVDRIVQFEKLGA
-1502 TIHPVAVDVSSPA
+1502 TIYPIAFDISSPNGA
-1515 AADLLLATLDQLSLP
+1515 EVLVATLDKLSLP

-1542 GGSLLM
+1542 GGSLLV
-1548 DTARDAYA
+1548 DTTREAYA

-1570 KAFPPGTLDFFVLYS
+1570 KAFPPGSLDFFVLYS

-1598 YASSNAFLDGLATYR
+1598 YASSNAFLDGLASYR
-1613 RTRGDNTV
+1613 RTRGDNAV
-1621 SFQFT
+1621 AFQFT

-1633 VRDLTFLGDELQS
+1633 VRDLTFLNDELQS

-1668 VEGAVVTRVCSIEEG
+1668 VEGAVVTRVCSIAEG

-1693 VVVRKQATRAP
+1693 VVVRRPAARGTP
-1704 DAASA
+1704 DTS
-1709 SPSQGRDAGS
+1709 SSSRDSDSG
-1719 APAEKGDRQQW
+1719 PAEKGDRQQW

-1754 KPLADF
+1754 KPLVDF

-1774 QMAFKIK
+1774 QMAFKVK

>member
-1 MVAHSSSGVEVD
+1 MA
-13 MNGIRDAQLNTS
+13 
-25 RRIHATAR
+25 
-33 SEPQGAPMDVAIVGM
+33 
-48 SCRTAGGVNSPEKL
+48 CRTAGGVDSPEKL
-62 WQLLLGKQDASG
+62 WQLLLSKKDASG

-103 FIEDLENFDASFFGI
+103 FIDDLENFDASFFGI

-134 ELAWEALEN
+134 ELSWEALEDA
-143 SGIDPK
+143 GIDPK

-208 DAACASSLVAIHLGA
+208 DAACASSLVAVHLGY
-223 QAIVNGE
+223 QAILNGE

-235 AGGVN
+235 VGGVN

-262 CRSFDDAANGYA
+262 CQSFDDAANGYA
-274 RGEGGAVVILKKLSS
+274 RGEGGAVVILKKVSS
-289 AVADGD
+289 AVSDGD

-332 RAGIDPLSVSYV
+332 RAGIDPLSVAYV

-361 IAALYGQGAGR
+361 IAAVYGGGAGR
-372 ITEDPVYLGSIKPN
+372 TVDAPVYLGSIKPN

-405 VSKGQLAPQARLN
+405 VNKGQLAPQARLN
-418 KLNSRV
+418 KLNTRV
-424 DWENSALHVVRD
+424 DWDKSALHVVRD

-469 KGILTNG
+469 TAVASNG
-476 TSTGEPA
+476 VGNEGSTG
-483 GPVIFMLSAPQQKR
+483 PVVLVLSSPHQKR
-497 LFEHSRQLA
+497 LIEHARRLA
-506 QWLSSPDST
+506 RWLSSPEGA
-515 SHSLR
+515 SHSLV
-520 DIANTLAQRRSHHDY
+520 DIANTLAQRRSHHEY
-535 RAAFVAETREEAIS
+535 RAAFVIETREEAIN
-549 ALNDFSADPQR
+549 ALKDFTADPQV
-560 DNQNIVQRRI
+560 DNQSIVQRRT
-570 LGSPADASICMI
+570 LGSSANTSICMV

-591 NMGIE
+591 TMGLE
-596 LLQNPT
+596 LLQNPI
-602 FLRSITELDE
+602 FLRAIAELDGI
-612 TVQEEVG
+612 VQKEAE

-628 GDFDTADRVQILTY
+628 GDFETADRVQILTY

-649 DVLRSQGLAPQAVI
+649 DVLVSQGLAAQAVI

-674 VAGCLTRQEGL
+674 VAGCLTREEGL
-685 LIVTRR
+685 LLVARR
-691 AKLYAQLR
+691 ARLYAQLR
-699 SEVSG
+699 NEISG
-704 AMSLVNL
+704 AMSLVNM
-711 PFSVVAEELRGR
+711 PYSVVAEELRGR
-723 VDLVAAIDSSPSTCV
+723 EDLVVAIDSSPSTCV
-738 VSGEANSVAKY
+738 VSGEAQSVAKY
-749 VEALK
+749 VEGLK

-779 ALEEALDGAIS
+779 ALEEALDGALS
-790 PQRSTLPLYSTSNA
+790 PQRSALPVYSTSNA
-804 DPRTT
+804 DPRTM
-809 VLRDTEYWKTN
+809 VPRDIEYWQTN
-820 TVYPVLLKSAV
+820 TVCSVLLKSAV

-836 DGYRVFIEVS
+836 DGYRIFIEVS
-846 SHPIVLNSV
+846 AHPIVLNSV
-855 DDTLIDRGLSDE
+855 DDTMLDRGLTDE
-867 DFITIPTM
+867 DFTTIPVM
-875 KRDSPASISI
+875 KRDSPALISI
-885 RKVVANVYT
+885 NKAVANAYT
-894 AGATVNF
+894 AGARINF
-901 EAQFGHRRKW
+901 EAKFGHKRTW
-911 CREVPG
+911 CRQVPG

-930 ASASG
+930 ACASG
-935 QAEVH
+935 QMGTH
-940 DVEKHTLLGHRTTV
+940 DVDKHTLLGHRTTL
-954 AGTDTVIFSTKL
+954 AGTDTVIFTTKL
-966 DDKTKPYPGLHPL
+966 DDKTKPYPGTHPL

-987 AVYVN
+987 GVYIN
-992 TFYNATPVGAST
+992 TFYHATGASSLS
-1004 FTDIQLRIP
+1004 DIQLRVP
-1013 VSMGPDTRHVQVIVE
+1013 VSMGPDTRNIQVIVE
-1028 GKSIRVA
+1028 GNSIRVA
-1035 STAEATS
+1035 SSADAK
-1042 DDTEQTWVSHSSANW
+1042 TEQTWVSHSSAHW
-1057 AQDKNNDVL
+1057 ARGNNVRN
-1066 SQKKIDIG
+1066 QEKIDIEM
-1074 AIQKRI
+1074 IQKRI
-1080 GTILPNTFATEY
+1080 GTLLPNTFATDY

-1126 IQTLPW
+1126 VQVLPW
-1132 DEYSWAP
+1132 DEHSWSP

-1167 DIYSSRPPPKIGY
+1167 DIVSSKPPPKIGY

-1193 ADVTVLDEE
+1193 ADVSVLDDQ
-1202 GLQLSKFTAMRFSEV
+1202 GLLLAKFTAMRFSEV
-1217 EGAQGISGGVD
+1217 EGARGVSGGVD
-1228 SLAHRIAWVPPK
+1228 SLVHRMAWVPPK
-1240 FSESVRE
+1240 FSETVRE

-1253 VSPDLEGPAKQVRPH
+1253 VCPDLERYAKDIQPH
-1268 ANTLFQVSSTTQVE
+1268 AKTLLQVSSAAQVE
-1282 DEAKKVVSV
+1282 DKAERLIPILTKSESTVVYVPCS
-1291 LSKNGS
+1291 
-1297 TLIFIPRNVETLD
+1297 VETLD
-1310 EVPSAAEEI
+1310 EVPRAAEEL
-1319 IWEAATLV
+1319 IWEAASLV
-1327 KFLVNHSL
+1327 KFITNHSL
-1335 TSKFYIITNSVQGGN
+1335 ACKLYIVTNGVQAGKT
-1350 SATGLAHAPLH
+1350 ATGLAHAPFH
-1361 GLARIIGSEHPDIW
+1361 GLARIIGSEHPDLW
-1375 GGLIDTNTDAAF
+1375 GGLIDTDTDGTF
-1387 PLTAIKYVQ
+1387 PIMALKYVQ

-1415 FTREYLHK
+1415 FTREFVHK
-1423 PDSPK
+1423 PDSTK

-1477 PKLRAEDARLKG
+1477 PKLVAEDVRMKE
-1489 IIEQIEQFERLGA
+1489 IVDQIRQFERLGA
-1502 TIHPVAVDVSSPA
+1502 TIHPLAVDVSSPA
-1515 AADLLLATLDQLSLP
+1515 AADVLLAKLDGLSLP

-1548 DTARDAYA
+1548 ETTRSDYA
-1556 QVFSPKID
+1556 QVFAPKID

-1570 KAFPPGTLDFFVLYS
+1570 QAFPPGSLDFFVLYS

-1613 RTRGDNTV
+1613 RARGDNAV

-1633 VRDLTFLGDELQS
+1633 VRDLTFLNDELQS

-1683 DPAPLPILED
+1683 DPVALPILED
-1693 VVVRKQATRAP
+1693 VVVRRP
-1704 DAASA
+1704 AARTPGASSSPSPSPSPSSA
-1709 SPSQGRDAGS
+1709 SSGPGRGSGS
-1719 APAEKGDRQQW
+1719 APPVEKGDRQQW

-1744 ISDIDEIDIR
+1744 IPDIDEIDIR
-1754 KPLADF
+1754 KPLSDF

-1789 HPTVNHLVAWFLSS
+1789 HPTVNHLVAWFLTS